1 VSNPIDDYLAERPA
15 QPRFEKRAS
24 MGSFLGPNFGSMAAT
39 SMREGAAQAIGQGA
53 VGLAAAG
60 IGIAAMKSYRAL
72 RKRRD
77 FKEMLSVN
85 PDLAEYQDQ
94 DPAKFNA
101 HYNSL
106 RTMNPGYA
114 EDPIIA
120 GTLMR
125 RMSMHAPTAGS
136 VLMESMESSSKMRP
150 QQGPFTLGSKI
161 GPMKDDPSRYTQ
173 ETTSGLRF

>member
-1 VSNPIDDYLAERPA
+1 MPNPIDDYLAERPA
-15 QPRFEKRAS
+15 QPRFEKRAAF
-24 MGSFLGPNFGSMAAT
+24 GDILGPNFKQMATT

-77 FKEMLSVN
+77 FKEMLSLN
-85 PDLAEYQDQ
+85 PDLAEHQEA
-94 DPAKFNA
+94 DPLKFNA

-125 RMSMHAPTAGS
+125 RMSMHSETAGN
-136 VLMESMESSSKMRP
+136 VLTESMESASRMRSQP
-150 QQGPFTLGSKI
+150 GPFTIGSKI
-161 GPMKDDPSRYTQ
+161 SPEKDHPERWQQ
-173 ETTSGLRF
+173 ETTSGFRF